1 MFLEC
6 LRGKKVSAL
15 GACIGAAI
23 LIGFISATVSNLAL
37 SLKASTEIDD
47 TSDVFPCH
55 GLGSLVGM
63 LLTGVFAKNVGL
75 VFGET
80 KTFYYHLIALLIVMV
95 FCFFGSYLPYYLSN
109 FARPMRVT
117 VEEEELGLDL
127 SQHVEK
133 FSMNSFDPSCL

>member
-1 MFLEC
+1 
-6 LRGKKVSAL
+6 
-15 GACIGAAI
+15 
-23 LIGFISATVSNLAL
+23 
-37 SLKASTEIDD
+37 
-47 TSDVFPCH
+47 
-55 GLGSLVGM
+55 M

-95 FCFFGSYLPYYLSN
+95 FCFFGSYLPYYLSD